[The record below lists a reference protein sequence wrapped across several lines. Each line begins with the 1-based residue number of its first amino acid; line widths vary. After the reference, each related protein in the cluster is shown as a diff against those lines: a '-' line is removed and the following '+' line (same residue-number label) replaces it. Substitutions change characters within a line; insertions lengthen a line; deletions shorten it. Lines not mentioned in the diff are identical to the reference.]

1 MEHEMQ
7 TDLVDMM
14 ESDSEAGFRLHEL
27 QVYNWGTFNEHVWT
41 ISPQGHNALLTG
53 DIGSGKSTLVDAL
66 TTLLVPHHRI
76 TYNKAAG
83 AEGKERTLYSYV
95 RGEYKN
101 EQDDNTQMVKAV
113 ALRGESNYS
122 VLLGYFFNQGY
133 KKGITL
139 AQVFWLKE
147 GQRNPERFFIVAEDK
162 LSIAKHF
169 SGFGGDIATL
179 KKRLK
184 QHSAIELFEH
194 FKEYATCFRRRFG
207 IQNEQALDLFYQTV
221 SMKSVGN
228 LTEFVRLHMLEKT
241 QVEERISELCNNF
254 ENLNR
259 AHESVLKA
267 RAQIESLKPMLL
279 CGVEYQSLQKENAD
293 FRLMREAMAPYFAHL
308 KQGLLEAYLE
318 KLALN
323 KVKADARLNTTL
335 NKVKLLRDDEHA
347 IRMNIHQNGGDR
359 LEQLA
364 LEITRLS
371 ADRERKSDRA
381 GLYKKISDALG
392 FPMAKDCDSFH
403 HNRQK
408 ASLLQEQQDKE
419 REALH
424 HQQIDLRLM
433 LKQLEEEDQSI
444 EQEVNS
450 LKKRKN
456 NIPYNIL
463 AVRSKMLQALN
474 VSEDKLP
481 FVGELIQIDEKETA
495 WSGAIERLLHNFGL
509 SILVP
514 ESLYSQVSHYV
525 EQTNLKE
532 RIVYFRVGTS
542 ERALQHHDAI
552 RKDSILKKLKVKP
565 ESYFYDWLMAELS
578 VRFNYVCAES
588 ILDFQREPKAITK
601 NGQIKAG
608 GQRHEKDDRHDINDR
623 SRFILGWSNEEKIR
637 ALNEKRTALQLQG
650 NVPIQQLQALDK
662 QLKSLVVQRDAC
674 RDLLGILD
682 FDEIN
687 WVSVVALI
695 DACQKEQ
702 ADIAAR
708 SNILSVLKEQLE
720 QIQTVIIEQEQKAG
734 RDHSELG
741 RLTQQIEDSQVMLDQ
756 TQELIAKADASAR
769 ALFFPKLEALR
780 LLKLGDKDIALDQIE
795 KKQSELRGMLQSQ
808 IDAIDRKLARLG
820 PDILQ
825 QMHQFKASYPLETS
839 EIDANLDALH
849 EYQQILKDLE
859 GEDLPRHESRFKA
872 LLNEG
877 TINSIALLQNQL
889 NKERGDIQ
897 DKIAHINHS
906 LKDIHYNDGT
916 YITLV
921 MDQNQDVDIRNFQQD
936 LILCLSDTMNQN
948 ELYSE
953 NKFLQVKA
961 LISRFVGREGFSE
974 VDKRWMQ
981 KVTDVRNW
989 FNFSASERFFHD
1001 HKEKEHY
1008 SDSAGK
1014 SGGQKE
1020 KLAYTV
1026 LASALAY
1033 QFGLEWGAVKSHSFR
1048 FVVIDEAF
1056 GRGSDEST
1064 RYGLTLFKKL
1074 NLQLLIVTPLQKIH
1088 IIEHYVRSIHFVHNV
1103 EGRDSRVRNLS
1114 IKEYQ
1119 QEKARFVETV

>member
-1 MEHEMQ
+1 MSNLLLDVMG
-7 TDLVDMM
+7 D
-14 ESDSEAGFRLHEL
+14 DSEAGFRLHEL

-101 EQDDNTQMVKAV
+101 EQDDNTQLVKAV
-113 ALRGESNYS
+113 ALRDESNYS
-122 VLLGYFFNQGY
+122 VLLACFVNQGY
-133 KKGITL
+133 DKKITL

-147 GQRNPERFFIVAEDK
+147 GQRNPERFFVVADEK

-169 SGFGGDIATL
+169 AGFGGEIGTL

-184 QHSAIELFEH
+184 QQSSIQIFEH

-228 LTEFVRLHMLEKT
+228 LTDFVRLHMLEKT
-241 QVEERISELCNNF
+241 NTEDRIAELCSNF
-254 ENLNR
+254 ENLHR
-259 AHESVLKA
+259 SHESVLKA
-267 RAQIESLKPMLL
+267 RAQIEALKPLL
-279 CGVEYQSLQKENAD
+279 ASADEYQILQNENVD
-293 FRLMREAMAPYFAHL
+293 FRQMREAMGPYFANIKRDLLKAHL
-308 KQGLLEAYLE
+308 ERLRLDQQKEEG
-318 KLALN
+318 
-323 KVKADARLNTTL
+323 RLNATTS
-335 NKVKLLRDDEHA
+335 KIRQLRDSEQT
-347 IRMNIHQNGGDR
+347 IRANIHQNGGDR

-364 LEITRLS
+364 AEIIRLTLER
-371 ADRERKSDRA
+371 DRKSERSA
-381 GLYKKISDALG
+381 GYKKIASALKLPTIKDSDG
-392 FPMAKDCDSFH
+392 FYT
-403 HNRQK
+403 NREQ
-408 ASLLQEQQDKE
+408 ATRLQTEQDTQ
-419 REALH
+419 REALNL
-424 HQQIDLRLM
+424 QQIDLRLLLKKLETEEQGIQTELKS
-433 LKQLEEEDQSI
+433 LKQ
-444 EQEVNS
+444 
-450 LKKRKN
+450 RKS
-456 NIPYNIL
+456 NIPY
-463 AVRSKMLQALN
+463 KMLEVRARMLEALN
-474 VSEDKLP
+474 VPENKLP
-481 FVGELIQIDEKETA
+481 FIGELLQVDEQETA

-532 RIVYFRVGTS
+532 RIVYFRVKTDGFAKTS
-542 ERALQHHDAI
+542 ESIQ
-552 RKDSILKKLKVKP
+552 KDSILKKLKVKP
-565 ESYFYDWLMAELS
+565 ESHFYDWLMTELS
-578 VRFNYVCAES
+578 SRFNYICTES
-588 ILDFQREPKAITK
+588 LLDFQREPKAITQ

-623 SRFILGWSNEEKIR
+623 SRYILGWSNEEKIR
-637 ALNEKRTALQLQG
+637 ALTTKLKTIQTQG
-650 NVPIQQLQALDK
+650 NGQVQQLLSLDK
-662 QLKSLVVQRDAC
+662 QQNALIAERDRC
-674 RDLLGILD
+674 RDLLNILN
-682 FDEIN
+682 FDDID
-687 WVSVVALI
+687 WQPIAKMI
-695 DACQKEQ
+695 DACLKEQ
-702 ADIAAR
+702 QDIATH
-708 SNILSVLKEQLE
+708 SSILSLLKEQLV
-720 QIQTVIIEQEQKAG
+720 QTQSLIIEQEQKAAL
-734 RDHSELG
+734 HHTALG
-741 RLTQQIEDSQVMLDQ
+741 RYLAQIEDGEATHQR
-756 TQELIAKADASAR
+756 TEELIAKIDLSERQTYFQRLDAMR
-769 ALFFPKLEALR
+769 LE
-780 LLKLGDKDIALDQIE
+780 KLGDKKLVLDHIE
-795 KKQSELRGMLQSQ
+795 KTHSELRGILQSQ

-825 QMHQFKASYPLETS
+825 KMHQFKTSYPLETS
-839 EIDANLDALH
+839 EVDANLEALPDYKTLLN
-849 EYQQILKDLE
+849 ELE
-859 GEDLPRHESRFKA
+859 NDDLPRHEARFKA

-889 NKERGDIQ
+889 NKERGEIQ
-897 DKIAHINHS
+897 DKITHINGS
-906 LKDIHYNDGT
+906 LKGIEYNAGT

-921 MDQNQDVDIRNFQQD
+921 MDQNQDVDIRSFQQD
-936 LILCLSDTMNQN
+936 LIACLSDTINQN
-948 ELYSE
+948 ELYTE

-961 LISRFVGREGFSE
+961 LISRFSGREGYAE
-974 VDKRWMQ
+974 IDKRWMQ

-1033 QFGLEWGAVKSHSFR
+1033 QFGLEWGAVKSQSFR

-1088 IIEHYVRSIHFVHNV
+1088 IIENYIRSIHFVHNV

-1114 IKEYQ
+1114 IQEYQ
-1119 QEKARFVETV
+1119 EEKAKFAENV